1 MGKPVRMADIA
12 EKLNISVVSVS
23 KALAGKPGVS
33 EEMRAKV
40 VALAHQMGYE
50 GVRPYAESG
59 RTGNIGVLVAN
70 QLFGESTFYNNLYRY
85 VVLSGGDE
93 GFTSMLEIVTEEAE
107 QTAQLPALVTGRKV
121 DGLIIIGNMKLS
133 YLQAVVNSGLP
144 CILLDFHVP
153 DARLDCVV
161 SDNIEGGCTLTEH
174 LLEQGYREIGF
185 IGSIQHTSSI
195 MDRYLGYQRAMR
207 TAGLIP
213 REEWLL
219 EDRDDARHYIPLQ
232 LPQSLPRAFVCNCD
246 EVAYNLVETL
256 RQAGIRVPQDVAV
269 CGYDDFHYA
278 TLCQPPLTTYR
289 VNVELMAKAAV
300 NRLVAKIRQEA
311 VPPMRYAIP
320 GHLVVRESSGVTVE
334 NQVNETGG

>member
-59 RTGNIGVLVAN
+59 RTGNIGVLVAD

-85 VVLSGGDE
+85 VVLSSGDE
-93 GFTSMLEIVTEEAE
+93 GFTSMLEIVTVEVE
-107 QTAQLPALVTGRKV
+107 QTTQLPALVTGRKV
-121 DGLIIIGNMKLS
+121 DGLILIGNMKPT

-144 CILLDFHVP
+144 CVLLDFHIP

-161 SDNIEGGCTLTEH
+161 SDNMEGGCALTEH

-185 IGSIQHTSSI
+185 IGRKGLKKAEMNKQKTGHFKVSFLSRRRQGEIRIKKELIVDIRIFWVNFFFSS
-195 MDRYLGYQRAMR
+195 
-207 TAGLIP
+207 
-213 REEWLL
+213 
-219 EDRDDARHYIPLQ
+219 
-232 LPQSLPRAFVCNCD
+232 
-246 EVAYNLVETL
+246 L
-256 RQAGIRVPQDVAV
+256 RPEG
-269 CGYDDFHYA
+269 
-278 TLCQPPLTTYR
+278 
-289 VNVELMAKAAV
+289 
-300 NRLVAKIRQEA
+300 
-311 VPPMRYAIP
+311 
-320 GHLVVRESSGVTVE
+320 S
-334 NQVNETGG
+334 